1 MSSTVQTT
9 AVALGQTYVWR
20 AVPGLGSGGTCMAG
34 LPPLRSP
41 SVCTDVLGLRLW
53 LAALSALDASFMDS
67 PDSRAHDGLPV
78 FWPRAPAVAGTIR

>member
-1 MSSTVQTT
+1 MSSAVQTT
-9 AVALGQTYVWR
+9 DVALGQTCVGC
-20 AVPGLGSGGTCMAG
+20 AVPGLGGGGTCMAG

-41 SVCTDVLGLRLW
+41 SVCTDVLGLRLR

-78 FWPRAPAVAGTIR
+78 CWPRAPAVAGTVR